1 MSNATG
7 GDFESPTSDA
17 NCSGGFCGPIDYDFL
32 FRKDQSKVDER
43 IDTEANFHSLLLQ
56 AEENINKGKL
66 GLGLFLYKEAYDI
79 AWDTEALGIDACF
92 GVMFHVHYFTFS
104 EDALRMCADITEQ
117 AFQTQDISILR
128 DLWRILPEIGNGS
141 DVHERAL
148 ILRDDI
154 ETRHPEV
161 MTYTEKSGRL

>member
-1 MSNATG
+1 MSNIAG
-7 GDFESPTSDA
+7 GDEESPRFDA

-32 FRKDQSKVDER
+32 FQKNHSQADER
-43 IDTEANFHSLLLQ
+43 LDNETSFHSLLLQ
-56 AEENINKGKL
+56 AEESIQKGNF
-66 GLGLFLYKEAYDI
+66 GLGLYLYKEAYQV

-92 GVMFHVHYFTFS
+92 GVMFQVHYFNFY
-104 EDALRMCADITEQ
+104 EDAIRMATDITEQ
-117 AFQTQDISILR
+117 AFRTKDVSILR

-141 DVHERAL
+141 DIHEAAL